1 MQARLLAERVR
12 SPGVWHTS
20 ELNKFM
26 EETMR
31 LTAIV
36 PGLAAALFGWSLAIH
51 AADDMQI
58 PVNTGNTE
66 AGDGHAVMFKGS
78 ALPLTG
84 TAIKVGDPMPSA
96 TLTGAGL
103 ASVNIAD
110 NKGRVRIINVVPS
123 LDTPTCNAQTHE
135 LVEKDPTLAQSVEL
149 VTVSMD
155 LPFAQAR
162 WQRAAKAKD
171 MIFLSDYKT
180 AEFGKSTGLLIV
192 PLHLLTR
199 TVIVTDKNG
208 VIRYMQIVPEITELP
223 DMDAAMAAAKAL
235 L

>member
-1 MQARLLAERVR
+1 MSLRIGDIAPDFTLVD
-12 SPGVWHTS
+12 
-20 ELNKFM
+20 N
-26 EETMR
+26 
-31 LTAIV
+31 
-36 PGLAAALFGWSLAIH
+36 GLKTVTLQ
-51 AADDMQI
+51 D
-58 PVNTGNTE
+58 TGN
-66 AGDGHAVMFKGS
+66 H
-78 ALPLTG
+78 
-84 TAIKVGDPMPSA
+84 
-96 TLTGAGL
+96 
-103 ASVNIAD
+103 
-110 NKGRVRIINVVPS
+110 VRIISVVPS
-123 LDTPTCNAQTHE
+123 LDTPVCDAQTKRFNE
-135 LVEKDPTLAQSVEL
+135 EASKLPDVDIL
-149 VTVSMD
+149 TVSMD

-180 AEFGKSTGLLIV
+180 GEFGQSTGLLIA

>member
-1 MQARLLAERVR
+1 
-12 SPGVWHTS
+12 
-20 ELNKFM
+20 
-26 EETMR
+26 MR

-36 PGLAAALFGWSLAIH
+36 PGLAAALLGWSVVVH
-51 AADDMQI
+51 ADDMQI

-66 AGDGHAVMFKGS
+66 AGDGHAVMFKGNP
-78 ALPLTG
+78 LPLTG
-84 TAIKVGDPMPSA
+84 SAIKVGDPMPAA

-135 LVEKDPTLAQSVEL
+135 LVEKDPTLAQNVEL

-180 AEFGKSTGLLIV
+180 GEFGMSTGLMIV

>member
-1 MQARLLAERVR
+1 
-12 SPGVWHTS
+12 
-20 ELNKFM
+20 
-26 EETMR
+26 MR
-31 LTAIV
+31 FTAIV
-36 PGLAAALFGWSLAIH
+36 PGLAAALFGWSAAVH

-58 PVNTGNTE
+58 PVNTGNAQ

-78 ALPLTG
+78 PLPLTG
-84 TAIKVGDPMPSA
+84 SPIKVGDPLPAA

-135 LVEKDPTLAQSVEL
+135 LVEKDPTLAQNVEL

-180 AEFGKSTGLLIV
+180 GEFGMSTGLLIV

>member
-1 MQARLLAERVR
+1 
-12 SPGVWHTS
+12 
-20 ELNKFM
+20 M

-31 LTAIV
+31 LTAII
-36 PGLAAALFGWSLAIH
+36 PGLAAALLGWAAAVH
-51 AADDMQI
+51 AADEAI
-58 PVNTGNTE
+58 PVNTGNAQ

-78 ALPLTG
+78 PLPLAG
-84 TAIKVGDPMPSA
+84 AAIKVGDPLPAA

-103 ASVNIAD
+103 APVNIAD
-110 NKGRVRIINVVPS
+110 NKGKVRIINVVPS

-135 LVEKDPTLAQSVEL
+135 LVEKDPALAQSVEM

-171 MIFLSDYKT
+171 MVFLSDYKT
-180 AEFGKSTGLLIV
+180 GEFGMKTGLLIA

-208 VIRYMQIVPEITELP
+208 VVRYMQIVPEITELP

>member
-1 MQARLLAERVR
+1 
-12 SPGVWHTS
+12 
-20 ELNKFM
+20 M

-36 PGLAAALFGWSLAIH
+36 PGLAAALLGLSAAIY
-51 AADDMQI
+51 AADEAMQI
-58 PVNTGNTE
+58 PVNTGNTRS
-66 AGDGHAVMFKGS
+66 GDGHAVMFKGS
-78 ALPLTG
+78 PLPLTG
-84 TAIKVGDPMPSA
+84 AAIKVGDPLPSA

-103 ASVNIAD
+103 APVNIAD
-110 NKGRVRIINVVPS
+110 GKGKVRIINVVPS

-149 VTVSMD
+149 VTISMD

-162 WQRAAKAKD
+162 WQKAAKAKD

-180 AEFGKSTGLLIV
+180 GEFGMSTGLLIA

-208 VIRYMQIVPEITELP
+208 VVRYMQIVPEITELP